1 MKKIIIAGANGQ
13 VGKDLQVLAKSAK
26 QYECLFF
33 DSKSLDITDEKA
45 VAAAFNKHKPTYLI
59 NCAAYTAVD
68 TAETNQERA
77 YEVNAKAVANMA
89 VNCIAADCQFIHI
102 SSDYVYHN
110 GLDRPLLE
118 TDATTPKGVYADSKL
133 KGDIAA
139 MEINPATIILRTS
152 WVYSSFGNNFLKTM
166 MRLGKERD
174 QLGIVYD
181 QIGAPTY
188 ARDIAAAILTI
199 IDKVESTGLSYGG
212 VYNFAPQGITCWYD
226 YAKTIFE
233 LEDIDCT
240 VNSILSKAYP
250 TPAQRPTYSVL
261 NCDKIKDTF
270 DLDIPYWKDSVKAC
284 LKVLKTQ
291 EHVEKLRIEN

>member
-1 MKKIIIAGANGQ
+1 MKKIIITGANGQ
-13 VGKDLQVLAKSAK
+13 VGKDLQVLAENA
-26 QYECLFF
+26 QAYNYVFF
-33 DSKSLDITDEKA
+33 DSKALDITDENA
-45 VAAAFNKHKPTYLI
+45 VTAAFKEHSPAYFI

-68 TAETNQERA
+68 KAESDQERA
-77 YEVNAKAVANMA
+77 YEVNAKAVAN
-89 VNCIAADCQFIHI
+89 IAANCLATKCQFIHI

-118 TDATTPKGVYADSKL
+118 TDPTTPKGVYADSKL

-139 MEINPATIILRTS
+139 LEINPATIILRTS

-199 IDKVESTGLSYGG
+199 VDKKENTGLSYGG

-226 YAKTIFE
+226 
-233 LEDIDCT
+233 
-240 VNSILSKAYP
+240 LS
-250 TPAQRPTYSVL
+250 L
-261 NCDKIKDTF
+261 IH
-270 DLDIPYWKDSVKAC
+270 I
-284 LKVLKTQ
+284 
-291 EHVEKLRIEN
+291 

>member
-1 MKKIIIAGANGQ
+1 MKKIIITGANGQ
-13 VGKDLQVLAKSAK
+13 LGRDLQEIVKSTK
-26 QYECLFF
+26 QYDCVFF
-33 DSKSLDITDEKA
+33 DSTSLNITDEEA
-45 VAAAFNKHKPTYLI
+45 VAAAFKKHSPVYLI

-68 TAETNQERA
+68 KAESDQEKA

-89 VNCIAADCQFIHI
+89 AICLATNCQFVHI

-118 TDATTPKGVYADSKL
+118 TDPTTPKGVYADSKL

-139 MEINPATIILRTS
+139 MEINSATIILRTS

-166 MRLGKERD
+166 KRLGKERD

-188 ARDIAAAILTI
+188 ARDIADTI
-199 IDKVESTGLSYGG
+199 FKIVEKIENTGLSYGG

-233 LEDIDCT
+233 LENIDCN
-240 VNSILSKAYP
+240 VKSILSKAYP

-261 NCDKIKDTF
+261 NCDKIKETF
-270 DLDIPYWKDSVKAC
+270 GIEIPYWKDSVKAC
-284 LKVLKTQ
+284 LKALKEQ
-291 EHVEKLRIEN
+291 EQVVMN